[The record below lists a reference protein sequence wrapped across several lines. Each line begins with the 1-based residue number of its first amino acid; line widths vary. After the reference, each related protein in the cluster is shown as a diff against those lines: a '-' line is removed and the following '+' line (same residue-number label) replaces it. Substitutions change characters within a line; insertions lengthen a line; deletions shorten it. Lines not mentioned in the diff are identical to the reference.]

1 MPQNNI
7 LRLKQVISKTG
18 LSKSTIYTLL
28 SEGKFPSRIQLS
40 SRSIGFSE
48 IEVDNWIAEK
58 LSNRA

>member
-1 MPQNNI
+1 MPKNNI
-7 LRLKQVISKTG
+7 LRLKQVIAKTG

-28 SEGKFPSRIQLS
+28 GEGKFPARIQLS
-40 SRSIGFSE
+40 NRSIGFSE

>member
-7 LRLKQVISKTG
+7 LRLRHVITKTG

-28 SEGKFPSRIQLS
+28 SEGKFPARIQLS